1 MFICPTASTFFHPSC
16 QKWKKNIH
24 ALLHFFFSFLFLKA
38 DKKMQIQR
46 EQGYANIPYIT
57 SK

>member
-1 MFICPTASTFFHPSC
+1 MEEEYSCPTT
-16 QKWKKNIH
+16 
-24 ALLHFFFSFLFLKA
+24 LFFSFLFLKA